1 MRRQWVHTGVGRTIV
16 GIGAGTATAAALAL
30 GAATIAVGAAA
41 PGGAGPFASAPAGAA
56 SAAGSRVASA
66 TSGGTVSALF
76 AGSLLNYMEHDLGPA
91 FRKASGYGYEGF
103 GGGSTEVASQ
113 IKGGVRQGDVFI
125 SAAATADKAL
135 EGTANGNWVSWYTT
149 FAASPLMLAYDP
161 SSRVGRRL
169 AQGTPWYRVLAEP
182 GVLVG
187 RTDPK
192 LDPKGVLTVEAVT
205 NAARKL
211 HDAAL
216 TGALAGFPVYPETAL
231 VGRLQSGQLE
241 AGFFYAVEAASAKLR
256 TVSLA
261 PAYKYAQ
268 YTVTILNRAPN
279 PRGAAALVRYLLAA
293 QRSPRLRSSGL
304 TANTPAFS
312 GNVASVPESLRRIV
326 GATR

>member
-1 MRRQWVHTGVGRTIV
+1 MHARVGRTIA
-16 GIGAGTATAAALAL
+16 GIAAGTAAAVAVAL
-30 GAATIAVGAAA
+30 GAATFALGAAA
-41 PGGAGPFASAPAGAA
+41 PGGTGSAPGAPPAGAA
-56 SAAGSRVASA
+56 SA
-66 TSGGTVSALF
+66 GTVSALF

-91 FRKASGYGYEGF
+91 FQKTSGYSYQGF
-103 GGGSTEVASQ
+103 GGGSTEVAAQ
-113 IKGGVRQGDVFI
+113 IKGGIRQGDVFI
-125 SAAATADKAL
+125 SAAAAADKAL

-161 SSRVGRRL
+161 SSNVGRQL
-169 AQGTPWYRVLAEP
+169 AQGKPWYRVLAEP

-192 LDPKGVLTVEAVT
+192 LDPKGLLTVEAVA
-205 NAARKL
+205 NAAHKL
-211 HDAAL
+211 HDPAL
-216 TGALAGFPVYPETAL
+216 SAALAGFPVYPETAL

-256 TVSLA
+256 TVTLA

-304 TANTPAFS
+304 TANKPVFS
-312 GNVASVPESLRRIV
+312 GSVASVPQSLRRIV

>member
-1 MRRQWVHTGVGRTIV
+1 MRRGSMRATVGRRIAA
-16 GIGAGTATAAALAL
+16 IAAGTAAAAAVAL
-30 GAATIAVGAAA
+30 GAAAVALGAAA
-41 PGGAGPFASAPAGAA
+41 PGDAAAAASAPATAA
-56 SAAGSRVASA
+56 SA
-66 TSGGTVSALF
+66 GTVSALF
-76 AGSLLNYMEHDLGPA
+76 AGSLLNYMEHDLGPS
-91 FRKASGYGYEGF
+91 FQKASGYGYQGF

-125 SAAATADKAL
+125 SAAAAADKTL
-135 EGTANGNWVSWYTT
+135 EGTANGNWVSWYTP

-161 SSRVGRRL
+161 ASSVGRQL
-169 AQGTPWYRVLAEP
+169 AQGRPWYRVLAEP

-192 LDPKGVLTVEAVT
+192 LDPKGVLTVEAVA
-205 NAARKL
+205 NAAHKL
-211 HDAAL
+211 HDPAL
-216 TGALAGFPVYPETAL
+216 TTALAGFPVYPETAL

-279 PRGAAALVRYLLAA
+279 RRGAAALVRYLLAA

-304 TANTPAFS
+304 TANKPVFS

>member
-1 MRRQWVHTGVGRTIV
+1 MS
-16 GIGAGTATAAALAL
+16 
-30 GAATIAVGAAA
+30 
-41 PGGAGPFASAPAGAA
+41 FASASAGAG

-66 TSGGTVSALF
+66 ASAGTVSALF
-76 AGSLLNYMEHDLGPA
+76 AGSLLNYMERDLGPA
-91 FRKASGYGYEGF
+91 FEKASGYGYQGF

-135 EGTANGNWVSWYTT
+135 EGTANGNWVSWYAT

-161 SSRVGRRL
+161 SSKVGRQL
-169 AQGTPWYRVLAEP
+169 AEGRPWYRVLAEP

-216 TGALAGFPVYPETAL
+216 IGALAGFPVYPETAL

-293 QRSPRLRSSGL
+293 QRSPTLRSSGL
-304 TANTPAFS
+304 TANAPVFS
-312 GNVASVPESLRRIV
+312 GNVQSVPQSLRRIV

>member
-1 MRRQWVHTGVGRTIV
+1 MRRGSMRPTVGRRIAA
-16 GIGAGTATAAALAL
+16 IAAGTASAAAVVLGGVAIAL
-30 GAATIAVGAAA
+30 GAAA
-41 PGGAGPFASAPAGAA
+41 PGNAAAAASAPVAPATAA
-56 SAAGSRVASA
+56 SA
-66 TSGGTVSALF
+66 GTVSALF

-91 FRKASGYGYEGF
+91 FQKASGYGYQGF

-125 SAAATADKAL
+125 SAAAAADKTL

-161 SSRVGRRL
+161 ASSVGRQL
-169 AQGTPWYRVLAEP
+169 AQGKPWYRVLAEP

-192 LDPKGVLTVEAVT
+192 LDPKGVLTVEAVA
-205 NAARKL
+205 NAAHKL
-211 HDAAL
+211 HDPAL
-216 TGALAGFPVYPETAL
+216 TSALAGFPVYPETAL

-304 TANTPAFS
+304 TANKPVFS
-312 GNVASVPESLRRIV
+312 GNVASVPQSLRRIV

>member
-1 MRRQWVHTGVGRTIV
+1 MRRLWVHSLVDRTIA
-16 GIGAGTATAAALAL
+16 GIAAGTAAAAAVALCAATLAL
-30 GAATIAVGAAA
+30 GAGA
-41 PGGAGPFASAPAGAA
+41 PGGAGSASGAPPAGAA
-56 SAAGSRVASA
+56 SS
-66 TSGGTVSALF
+66 GTVSALF

-91 FRKASGYGYEGF
+91 FQKASGFTYQGF

-125 SAAATADKAL
+125 SAAAAADRSL

-161 SSRVGRRL
+161 SSKVGRQL
-169 AQGTPWYRVLAEP
+169 AHGKPWYRVLAEP
-182 GVLVG
+182 GALVG

-216 TGALAGFPVYPETAL
+216 ATALAGFPVYPETAL

-241 AGFFYAVEAASAKLR
+241 AGFFYAVEAASANLR

-293 QRSPRLRSSGL
+293 QRSPTLRSSGL
-304 TANTPAFS
+304 TANRPVFS
-312 GNVASVPESLRRIV
+312 GAVTSVPASLRRIV

>member
-1 MRRQWVHTGVGRTIV
+1 MRRGWIRATVGRSIAATA
-16 GIGAGTATAAALAL
+16 AGTATAAAIAL
-30 GAATIAVGAAA
+30 GAAAIALGAAA
-41 PGGAGPFASAPAGAA
+41 PGGSAAAASAPAAPATAA
-56 SAAGSRVASA
+56 NA
-66 TSGGTVSALF
+66 GTVSALF

-91 FRKASGYGYEGF
+91 FQKASGYGYQGF

-113 IKGGVRQGDVFI
+113 IRGGVRQGDVFI
-125 SAAATADKAL
+125 SAAAAADKAL

-161 SSRVGRRL
+161 SSNVGRQL
-169 AQGTPWYRVLAEP
+169 AQGKPWYRVLAEP

-192 LDPKGVLTVEAVT
+192 LDPKGVLTVEAVA
-205 NAARKL
+205 NAAHKL
-211 HDAAL
+211 HDQAL
-216 TGALAGFPVYPETAL
+216 TTALAGFPVYPETAL

-293 QRSPRLRSSGL
+293 QRGPRLRSSGL
-304 TANTPAFS
+304 TANKPAFS

>member
-1 MRRQWVHTGVGRTIV
+1 MRRGWTR
-16 GIGAGTATAAALAL
+16 ATAGRGIAAITA
-30 GAATIAVGAAA
+30 GAAAAAVALGAAA
-41 PGGAGPFASAPAGAA
+41 PGGAASVVSAAGGADLATAAPAAGAA
-56 SAAGSRVASA
+56 SA
-66 TSGGTVSALF
+66 GTVSALF

-91 FRKASGYGYEGF
+91 FQKASGYGYQGF

-113 IKGGVRQGDVFI
+113 IRGGVRQGDVFI
-125 SAAATADKAL
+125 SAAAAADKTL

-149 FAASPLMLAYDP
+149 FAASPLMLAYNP
-161 SSRVGRRL
+161 SSNVGRQL
-169 AQGTPWYRVLAEP
+169 AQGKPWYRVLAEP

-216 TGALAGFPVYPETAL
+216 TTALAGFPVYPETAL

-241 AGFFYAVEAASAKLR
+241 AGFFYAVEAASAKLT

-268 YTVTILNRAPN
+268 YNVTILNRAPN

-293 QRSPRLRSSGL
+293 QRIPRLRSSGL
-304 TANTPAFS
+304 TANKPVFS
-312 GNVASVPESLRRIV
+312 GTVASVPPSLRRIV